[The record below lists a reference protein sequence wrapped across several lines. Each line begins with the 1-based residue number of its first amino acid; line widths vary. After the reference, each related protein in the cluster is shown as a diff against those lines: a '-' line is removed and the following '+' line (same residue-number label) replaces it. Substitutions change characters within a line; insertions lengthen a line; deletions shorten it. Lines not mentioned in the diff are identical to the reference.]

1 MDENLK
7 KVISFLEKHHVMSL
21 ATNGEEGL
29 SVCNL
34 FYAFDEKTVSFVIAS
49 SDKTLHVQN
58 ILKDNSIAGSVVL
71 ETKEVGKIQGL
82 QFKGSFESL
91 KDKTLKKLYF
101 KTFPYALALNPML
114 WQIKIQYFKMTDNR
128 LGFGKKIIWRD
139 F

>member
-7 KVISFLEKHHVMSL
+7 KVISFLEKHHVLSL
-21 ATNGEEGL
+21 ATYGEDGL

-34 FYAFDEKTVSFVIAS
+34 FYVFDEQTVSFVIAS

-71 ETKEVGKIQGL
+71 ETKEIGKIQGL

-91 KDKTLKKLYF
+91 KDKNLKKLYF
-101 KTFPYALALNPML
+101 KNFPYALALNPTL
-114 WQIKIQYFKMTDNR
+114 WQIKVEYFKLTDNR
-128 LGFGKKIIWRD
+128 LGFGKKIIWQG